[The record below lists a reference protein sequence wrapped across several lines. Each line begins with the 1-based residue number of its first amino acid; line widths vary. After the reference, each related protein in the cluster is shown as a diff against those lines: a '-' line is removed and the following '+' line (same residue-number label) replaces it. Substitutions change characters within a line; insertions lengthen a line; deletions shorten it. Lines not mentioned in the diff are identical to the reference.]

1 MKKETKKKL
10 LVIVIALVM
19 FFSSAAWI
27 IVGAVPLN
35 PQTPGVQTQVPSNY
49 IVEGKLDD
57 TVATQYLQNGFS
69 LMEWHYYTGCCPDLQ
84 LFVEALPGELEN
96 QIVVQKISDTSND
109 TWVSARSLRGEQQWN
124 VSSAS
129 ELLPPLCEI
138 LLKPPVECGLMQFGN
153 QSR

>member
-1 MKKETKKKL
+1 MKKETKKQL

-35 PQTPGVQTQVPSNY
+35 PQTSGVQTQVPSNY

-69 LMEWHYYTGCCPDLQ
+69 LMEWHYYTGCCQDLM
-84 LFVEALPGELEN
+84 LFVEAMPSELEY
-96 QIVVQKISDTSND
+96 QLVVQKISDAQNV
-109 TWVSARSLRGEQQWN
+109 TWASVRSLRGEQQWN

>member
-1 MKKETKKKL
+1 MKKETKKQL

-27 IVGAVPLN
+27 ILGAAPVN
-35 PQTPGVQTQVPSNY
+35 SQQQSGQTQVPENL
-49 IVEGKLDD
+49 IVEGRLSDE
-57 TVATQYLQNGFS
+57 TATQLLQRGFS

-96 QIVVQKISDTSND
+96 QIVVQKIND
-109 TWVSARSLRGEQQWN
+109 TQNETWASVRSLRGEQTWN
-124 VSSAS
+124 ISSVND
-129 ELLPPLCEI
+129 LLPPLCEI
-138 LLKPPVECGLMQFGN
+138 LLKPPVECGLMQFEN

>member
-1 MKKETKKKL
+1 MKKETKKQL

-57 TVATQYLQNGFS
+57 TIATQYLQNGFS

-96 QIVVQKISDTSND
+96 QIIVQKIND
-109 TWVSARSLRGEQQWN
+109 TQNETWASARSLRGEQLWN
-124 VSSAS
+124 VTNATD
-129 ELLPPLCEI
+129 LLPPLCEV

>member
-1 MKKETKKKL
+1 MKKETKKQL

-27 IVGAVPLN
+27 IVGAAPLN

-49 IVEGKLDD
+49 VVEGKLDD
-57 TVATQYLQNGFS
+57 TVATQYFQNGFS
-69 LMEWHYYTGCCPDLQ
+69 LMEWHYYDGCCADLM
-84 LFVEALPGELEN
+84 LFVDALPAELEY
-96 QIVVQKISDTSND
+96 QLLIQKINDTSNE
-109 TWVSARSLRGEQQWN
+109 TWASVHSLRGEQQWN

-138 LLKPPVECGLMQFGN
+138 LLKPPVECGLMQFGD
-153 QSR
+153 QSQ